1 MYPVREQNKINKRK
15 AILEAAIKLFSRK
28 GYDQTSIE
36 ELARE
41 AGIGKGTVYSY
52 FQTKKEI
59 VRAFCEEEL
68 DYTRSQL
75 AAHTNSDSSLQEQ
88 LLVLF
93 MAEFTHIT
101 ENRDFG
107 RIYLQESVFPRE
119 HHGAA
124 DLEMQNQYFEMLY
137 PIYRKAQRR
146 GELSS
151 DLELLHIAG
160 HFYALKLLILS
171 CWYNGMIPTEEI
183 PEAMTTLINQVIDGL
198 KPKTA
203 KVIAR

>member
-28 GYDQTSIE
+28 GYEQTSIE

-68 DYTRSQL
+68 DYTRSEL
-75 AAHTNSDSSLQEQ
+75 AAHTNPESSLQEQ
-88 LLVLF
+88 LLVIF
-93 MAEFTHIT
+93 MSEFTHIT
-101 ENRDFG
+101 ENKDFG

-137 PIYRKAQRR
+137 PIYRKAQHR

-160 HFYALKLLILS
+160 HFYALNLLILS

-183 PEAMTTLINQVIDGL
+183 PEAMTILINQVIDGL
-198 KPKTA
+198 KPKTT